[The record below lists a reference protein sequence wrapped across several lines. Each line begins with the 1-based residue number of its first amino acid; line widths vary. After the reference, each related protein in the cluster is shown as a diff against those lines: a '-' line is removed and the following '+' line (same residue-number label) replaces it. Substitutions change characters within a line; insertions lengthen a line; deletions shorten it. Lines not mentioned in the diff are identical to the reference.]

1 MKPDNTTQPTKDM
14 SHFASFFS
22 RNTNIGISIYIEIR
36 DYEIDIT
43 DNIALKAIPNRT
55 RKFLNAC
62 NVIFSRSGEIIE
74 ARPNKHGQVLTDNIY
89 GNLQAWIRLNI
100 EPLVLHWDCEISTG
114 DFCRRH
120 KKLPKKLKQEL
131 K

>member
-1 MKPDNTTQPTKDM
+1 MKPENMTQPTKDM
-14 SHFASFFS
+14 YHFASFFS
-22 RNTNIGISIYIEIR
+22 RNTNIGISIYIESR
-36 DYEIDIT
+36 DYEIDAT

-62 NVIFSRSGEIIE
+62 NVIFDRSGEILEVI
-74 ARPNKHGQVLTDNIY
+74 PNRNDQVLSDKIY

-120 KKLPKKLKQEL
+120 KKLPKRQQPI
-131 K
+131 